1 MNSKNLCKKSVGHL
15 FNRILIMSGLRLH
28 RLRRDF
34 FSLQVYGGSW
44 IDVDVFSKT
53 LRNGYVIGWS
63 SPVFGNL
70 KICDSYS
77 ATIGISVL
85 ASAENE
91 PTIYPPLTDNQA
103 AIVLVKAYNKVLQLG
118 FKSFHIAFVAQTT
131 TGNDLCWAY
140 FNIVLGIFDKLNQ
153 LSTISINDQRSDVF
167 YGVAKVPKVNL
178 LDIYSR

>member
-44 IDVDVFSKT
+44 IDVDVFPKT
-53 LRNGYVIGWS
+53 
-63 SPVFGNL
+63 L

>member
-1 MNSKNLCKKSVGHL
+1 M
-15 FNRILIMSGLRLH
+15 
-28 RLRRDF
+28 
-34 FSLQVYGGSW
+34 
-44 IDVDVFSKT
+44 
-53 LRNGYVIGWS
+53 
-63 SPVFGNL
+63 
-70 KICDSYS
+70 
-77 ATIGISVL
+77 L

-131 TGNDLCWAY
+131 TGNDL
-140 FNIVLGIFDKLNQ
+140 FVLGIFDKLNQ

>member
-63 SPVFGNL
+63 SPAFGNL

-131 TGNDLCWAY
+131 TGNDL
-140 FNIVLGIFDKLNQ
+140 FIIVLGIFDKLNQ